1 MDETKYEYIA
11 VVSDDCGAI
20 DSLNS
25 AAQCL
30 IGKNS
35 EELVANLRPMVRY
48 AKIDF
53 YSDVCMSS
61 SIYDTV
67 EEAFESAAGNLFS
80 KKIVFKNRETLSVLC
95 LRLVNGVCRNHW
107 TIDRI
112 IVTPNIY
119 INFDYKLYDEC
130 HTSVDKDITQNFL
143 NQ

>member
-1 MDETKYEYIA
+1 MNETTYRHIS
-11 VVSDDCGAI
+11 VVSDDCNAI

-25 AAQCL
+25 ASQRL

-35 EELVANLRPMVRY
+35 EELISDLSSMVRY
-48 AKIDF
+48 AQIDF

-67 EEAFESAAGNLFS
+67 EEAFESAAENWFS
-80 KKIVFKNRETLSVLC
+80 KKLVFKKRESLSVLC

-107 TIDRI
+107 TIDRV
-112 IVTPNIY
+112 IVTPNVH
-119 INFDYKLYDEC
+119 INFDYKLYDKC
-130 HTSVDKDITQNFL
+130 HTSSDKDVTQNFL